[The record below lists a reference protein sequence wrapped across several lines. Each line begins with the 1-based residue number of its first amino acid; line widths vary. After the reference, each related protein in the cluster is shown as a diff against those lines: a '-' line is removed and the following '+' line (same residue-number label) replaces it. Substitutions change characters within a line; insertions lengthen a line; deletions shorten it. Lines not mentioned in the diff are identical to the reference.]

1 MRHIIVINFPKE
13 VLRAQ
18 GNLPI
23 SSHIIFCHSYI
34 VLVNLIHFIIRSG
47 NTPGVWKAHF
57 DSYKGINMVIDIQ
70 FSLTSLDEEQLVVYA
85 FKNFTKH
92 LDTFNVI

>member
-1 MRHIIVINFPKE
+1 
-13 VLRAQ
+13 
-18 GNLPI
+18 
-23 SSHIIFCHSYI
+23 
-34 VLVNLIHFIIRSG
+34 
-47 NTPGVWKAHF
+47 
-57 DSYKGINMVIDIQ
+57 MVIDIQ